1 MASLESHSIN
11 KRSGEASLE
20 PPPHTHTLLMS
31 SRGFVRAPTSLT
43 RSPQGTYRAVK
54 RLRRV
59 YSLVDKPARLKYV
72 SAIASRYWE
81 MRKKV
86 ISAQK
91 NNSGQKGGVFLK
103 NNKIVFFEGLTLSEI
118 LQQMSIDRNSFTTL
132 SS

>member
-20 PPPHTHTLLMS
+20 PPPTHTLLMRG
-31 SRGFVRAPTSLT
+31 RGFVRAPTSLT

-86 ISAQK
+86 IFSTKK
-91 NNSGQKGGVFLK
+91 NIQAKKVGFS
-103 NNKIVFFEGLTLSEI
+103 
-118 LQQMSIDRNSFTTL
+118 
-132 SS
+132 

>member
-1 MASLESHSIN
+1 M
-11 KRSGEASLE
+11 
-20 PPPHTHTLLMS
+20 
-31 SRGFVRAPTSLT
+31 
-43 RSPQGTYRAVK
+43 K

-81 MRKKV
+81 MRKM